1 MCALMYREKKG
12 NAEMYMSKKLREDLA
27 DVMGKMKV
35 VILCVQETRLKAKPG
50 ILEVESS
57 CSAMALDGK
66 EL

>member
-1 MCALMYREKKG
+1 MCALMYRERKG
-12 NAEMYMSKKLREDLA
+12 NAEMYLSKKLREDLA

-35 VILCVQETRLKAKPG
+35 VTLCVQETRLKAKPG
-50 ILEVESS
+50 TLEVESS

>member
-35 VILCVQETRLKAKPG
+35 VTLCVQETRLKAKPG
-50 ILEVESS
+50 TLEVESS

>member
-1 MCALMYREKKG
+1 MCALMYRERKG

-35 VILCVQETRLKAKPG
+35 VTLCVQETRLKAKPG
-50 ILEVESS
+50 TLEVESS